1 MLPEMGKEKNNMKI
15 KQESGKQKA
24 IELKSLN
31 KINNISAETWT

>member
-24 IELKSLN
+24 IKIIKQN
-31 KINNISAETWT
+31 K